1 MTTPKLSIRQREDG
15 STALGDGTF
24 TATLQVSR
32 RDRPLTQNVS
42 CPYGRQ
48 AVKRLSAADRE
59 FISLLPISGPVLVS
73 PCGWLVVPGP
83 GENVLPKV
91 EGLDI
96 TALYRWSV
104 WLRQVYLNAVRRN
117 PGLVVQAADLLLER
131 LERVGHQTPADALKA
146 GRLETP
152 LRLISA
158 ALNLSVCASD
168 SNRAMIHRP
177 PLARLKLADNIT
189 LLEADEVT
197 VQETEPWGPSLWPFA
212 WHPLLASLGRDEDV
226 ARLKELHGRGG
237 VAWHDPQAT
246 ELREQAAR
254 HRQSQTLELLKYRA
268 EQRIREA
275 QLAAGLLNAD
285 NGSGA
290 TTANPRASA
299 FQLSL
304 QETAGAIQAAV
315 MGTEHPQR
323 DSVELSVRAWLS
335 AWGNLDLLLPELRH
349 LRAGLHLNLD
359 PRVAER
365 LNVRLAAYDPQPRT
379 GRPSVSQLWG
389 EVVVNVMNA
398 ERGQGGDLARVLCRL
413 VVSAALRQPERGQ
426 GRVPVLWSAA
436 CAMINE
442 AWFDELGLPPF
453 SPDLDPQPTR
463 DPELERLGSAEAI
476 YAELLKRQ
484 VRERSLSGS
493 RGASLSDFIGDDEN
507 ASALSEAEEEELR
520 QAIGRG
526 LEEAAFLRLAGE
538 GHGGLVRELRS
549 VAADPV
555 AWRPKLLEWASP
567 HYPRPERKARWDR
580 LSRRT
585 PSDSR
590 MALPS
595 FKGEDRSG
603 VQLVVIADTSG
614 SMDDETLQEGLG
626 AIEQTCAVLEIGSL
640 RLISCDTLATDHG
653 ILSPWMLRQAVKLS
667 GGGGTELQDGLELLN
682 SLSGSKSGPSGDA
695 RFPAVPL
702 ETPLLILTDGFFW
715 EKIEVRY
722 GRPHAWL
729 LPRNRRLPFHTSA
742 PVFTIRKR

>member
-1 MTTPKLSIRQREDG
+1 MTMPKLPTPKLNIRQREDG
-15 STALGDGTF
+15 ASALGDGTF
-24 TATLQVSR
+24 MATLQVSR
-32 RDRPLTQNVS
+32 RGWPLSQNVS
-42 CPYGRQ
+42 RPYGRQ

-59 FISLLPISGPVLVS
+59 FVSLLPIGGPVLVS

-96 TALYRWSV
+96 TALYRWSS
-104 WLRQVYLNAVRRN
+104 WLRQAYLSAVRRN
-117 PGLVVQAADLLLER
+117 PGLMVEAADLLLER
-131 LERVGHQTPADALKA
+131 LEKGGHRTAVDALKA
-146 GRLETP
+146 GRLELP
-152 LRLISA
+152 LRLVSA
-158 ALNLSVCASD
+158 ALSLSVCASGSD
-168 SNRAMIHRP
+168 KAMIHRP
-177 PLARLKLADNIT
+177 LLARLKLTDNMK
-189 LLEADEVT
+189 LLDAGEVT
-197 VQETEPWGPSLWPFA
+197 VQEAEPWGPSLWPFA

-237 VAWHDPQAT
+237 VAWHDSQAT
-246 ELREQAAR
+246 ELMEQAAR
-254 HRQSQTLELLKYRA
+254 HHQGQTLELLKYRA
-268 EQRIREA
+268 EQRLREA

-285 NGSGA
+285 NGSGEP
-290 TTANPRASA
+290 TADPRASA

-323 DSVELSVRAWLS
+323 HSVEFSVRAWLS

-379 GRPSVSQLWG
+379 GRPWG

-442 AWFDELGLPPF
+442 AWFDELSLPPL

-463 DPELERLGSAEAI
+463 DPDLERLGSAEAI
-476 YAELLKRQ
+476 YTELLKRQ
-484 VRERSLSGS
+484 MRERSLTGS
-493 RGASLSDFIGDDEN
+493 RGVGLSDFIGDDEN

-555 AWRPKLLEWASP
+555 PWRPKLLEWASS
-567 HYPRPERKARWDR
+567 HYPRPDRRPRWDR

-595 FKGEDRSG
+595 FRGADRSG

-626 AIEQTCAVLEIGSL
+626 AIEQTCAVLEIGAL

-682 SLSGSKSGPSGDA
+682 SLSKPSGDA

-702 ETPLLILTDGFFW
+702 ETPMPILTDGFFW
-715 EKIEVRY
+715 EKIEVKY

-729 LPRNRRLPFHTSA
+729 LPRNRRLPFHTAA